1 MCSVKGI
8 GLWSGVGSQLTK
20 TDYLPPDP
28 PGYEKAVILLFRGQ
42 LRLIALGMPMCYL
55 DEDAMVWRELP

>member
-1 MCSVKGI
+1 MCSDK
-8 GLWSGVGSQLTK
+8 GVGRRCGEIGSVSR